1 MRRDTVLRCLKSRE
15 TDADAVQE
23 FRSKSRKTS
32 SITEKQVCTKKCK
45 LNSKKRARKTKEKSK
60 ARNKGK
66 TFRSTLPS
74 SVDLD
79 DNSSDETQLPSLETS
94 EKSDEKGYSAPLPE
108 IKRDTTSV
116 INVDNIPTEEI
127 PQGIEIF
134 SKVLRR
140 DDNFRYPRR
149 MLAEATFPDVDGT
162 LTSFTLSANQ
172 SKLTDSIT
180 VKTLPPHSVL
190 EDIDRELRTSEE

>member
-1 MRRDTVLRCLKSRE
+1 M
-15 TDADAVQE
+15 
-23 FRSKSRKTS
+23 
-32 SITEKQVCTKKCK
+32 CTKKCQ

-74 SVDLD
+74 SVDLH

-116 INVDNIPTEEI
+116 LNVDDIPKEEI
-127 PQGIEIF
+127 LQGIGIF
-134 SKVLRR
+134 SEVLRL
-140 DDNFRYPRR
+140 DNFRYPRR
-149 MLAEATFPDVDGT
+149 MLAEATFPDVDST
-162 LTSFTLSANQ
+162 LTSFTLSADQ
-172 SKLTDSIT
+172 SRLTDSIT

-190 EDIDRELRTSEE
+190 EDIERELRTSEE